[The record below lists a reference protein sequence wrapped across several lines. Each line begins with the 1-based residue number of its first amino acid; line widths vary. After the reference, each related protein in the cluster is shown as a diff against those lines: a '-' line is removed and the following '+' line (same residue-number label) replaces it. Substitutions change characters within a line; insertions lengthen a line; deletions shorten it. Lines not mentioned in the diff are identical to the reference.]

1 MNLKRAAWIAAVAVF
16 ALLLAD
22 VSDAAVR
29 AANAGKTTGKK
40 LLAMDRPL
48 ALDRHTVA
56 MLSTGTP
63 ARQPSS
69 TLAQEPATGGNI
81 VQRLEAQGFS
91 NITGLTRRG
100 ENYVFQAVDPYG
112 MKVRVVFNVRTG
124 EIVGLSQISPKKK

>member
-1 MNLKRAAWIAAVAVF
+1 MNLKRAARIPAVALF
-16 ALLLAD
+16 ALLATD

-29 AANAGKTTGKK
+29 AASAGKTAGKK
-40 LLAMDRPL
+40 LLAMDRPP
-48 ALDRHTVA
+48 ALDRRVIA

-63 ARQPSS
+63 LVQPSS
-69 TLAQEPATGGNI
+69 IVAQEPATGGNI